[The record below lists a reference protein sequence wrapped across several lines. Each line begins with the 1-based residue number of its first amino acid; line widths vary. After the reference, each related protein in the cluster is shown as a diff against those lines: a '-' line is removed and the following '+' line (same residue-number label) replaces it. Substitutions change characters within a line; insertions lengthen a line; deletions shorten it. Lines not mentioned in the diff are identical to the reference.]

1 MDSQVVDDVW
11 MAAGER
17 SLVEE
22 GGGVAVG
29 GGGRA
34 DARWRMAVM
43 TGRLYIY
50 NAWAWVGPGSAW
62 ARGLA
67 RGAGRVACA
76 PTKQRQTPC
85 AWACDMVGA

>member
-1 MDSQVVDDVW
+1 MGVCSLQCYNERLPSVNDGGAGIVDAGRVRSSLFIVRSMDSQVVDDVW

-34 DARWRMAVM
+34 DARR
-43 TGRLYIY
+43 R
-50 NAWAWVGPGSAW
+50 
-62 ARGLA
+62 
-67 RGAGRVACA
+67 
-76 PTKQRQTPC
+76 
-85 AWACDMVGA
+85 

>member
-1 MDSQVVDDVW
+1 MSGADPLVLNDGGAGIVDAGRVRYFSSFIVRSMDSQVVDDVW

-34 DARWRMAVM
+34 DARW
-43 TGRLYIY
+43 
-50 NAWAWVGPGSAW
+50 
-62 ARGLA
+62 
-67 RGAGRVACA
+67 
-76 PTKQRQTPC
+76 Q
-85 AWACDMVGA
+85 